1 MYRPAGRRA
10 AVGASRRRAADHWLR
25 LLLSA
30 GRIARI
36 LTVRQG
42 WAAGRIP
49 CWTAAGRRIATA
61 TRRISAAGVAA
72 AILTGIPAAGV
83 AVIRRR
89 RCIAAAT
96 VVRARLGRSIAAAGG
111 ILGVAAGGRAGRP
124 GHLAGGR

>member
-1 MYRPAGRRA
+1 MYRPTGRRA
-10 AVGASRRRAADHWLR
+10 ARRAVAASRRAANHLR

-36 LTVRQG
+36 LTILKGR
-42 WAAGRIP
+42 AAGRIA

-61 TRRISAAGVAA
+61 TRRIPAAWVA
-72 AILTGIPAAGV
+72 AILTGIPAAPGV

-96 VVRARLGRSIAAAGG
+96 VVGPWLGR
-111 ILGVAAGGRAGRP
+111 
-124 GHLAGGR
+124 